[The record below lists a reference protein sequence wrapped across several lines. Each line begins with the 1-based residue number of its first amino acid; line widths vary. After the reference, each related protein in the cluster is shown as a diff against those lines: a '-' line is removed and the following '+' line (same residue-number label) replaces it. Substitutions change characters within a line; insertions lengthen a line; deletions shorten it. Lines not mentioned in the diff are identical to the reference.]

1 MKEKRK
7 TKKIN
12 VNEKIE
18 KLILRAYRYYLQG
31 LEDLKKADYSEDLKD
46 FKDLKYLSKACGL
59 FYLAVK
65 FILQS
70 VSYKK
75 YKELEIFHF
84 RHDIINFIRKDGYI
98 LEQDRDKRIE
108 DFMLMYR
115 IFHVY
120 GYYNQEVSKHDL
132 DKAIEL
138 LYYYILKAW
147 QNLLKRSKE
156 ELEFYENEFR
166 SKKKAIELTQEK

>member
-1 MKEKRK
+1 MNEKRK

-18 KLILRAYRYYLQG
+18 KLILRAYCFYLQG
-31 LEDLKKADYSEDLKD
+31 LEDLKKADYSEDLHD

-75 YKELEIFHF
+75 YKELEVFHF
-84 RHDIINFIRKDGYI
+84 REEIINFIRKEGYI
-98 LEQDRDKRIE
+98 LEKDRGKRIE
-108 DFMLMYR
+108 DFMLMYIVFR
-115 IFHVY
+115 VS
-120 GYYNQEVSKHDL
+120 GYYNQMVLKHNL

-147 QNLLKRSKE
+147 QNFLKRSKE

-166 SKKKAIELTQEK
+166 SKKKGN

>member
-1 MKEKRK
+1 
-7 TKKIN
+7 
-12 VNEKIE
+12 V
-18 KLILRAYRYYLQG
+18 Y
-31 LEDLKKADYSEDLKD
+31 
-46 FKDLKYLSKACGL
+46 
-59 FYLAVK
+59 
-65 FILQS
+65 
-70 VSYKK
+70 
-75 YKELEIFHF
+75 
-84 RHDIINFIRKDGYI
+84 DIINFIRKDGYI

-120 GYYNQEVSKHDL
+120 GYYNQEVLKHDL

-166 SKKKAIELTQEK
+166 SKKKGN